1 MEIKIIV
8 LWMFIGKEINM
19 KIVSRWINFVLYY
32 GEGFLRWVK
41 LKVEKRIGRKI
52 FLINENIKY

>member
-1 MEIKIIV
+1 MVKG
-8 LWMFIGKEINM
+8 LGF
-19 KIVSRWINFVLYY
+19 
-32 GEGFLRWVK
+32 GFLRWVK